1 MMKILALTKYSMI
14 LQKLSDKSVSTR
26 ADHSERYKKSKRL
39 KKWGSIVQKDFAISG
54 TAFTFR
60 FVERLFAKLNSE
72 VIVVEIWG
80 MS

>member
-1 MMKILALTKYSMI
+1 MDYLIEIEKKLKI
-14 LQKLSDKSVSTR
+14 
-26 ADHSERYKKSKRL
+26 E
-39 KKWGSIVQKDFAISG
+39 KWVSIVQKDLAISG

-60 FVERLFAKLNSE
+60 FVERLFAKLNSK